1 MTYPFK
7 VAGLVVLV
15 PILVAACGGVVA
27 AADLQGCFRDGYL
40 CSIKCDNSGLA
51 KVDSARCQAQCNV
64 DEKVCL
70 RKVADTQRPAT
81 PRYSSDTASVK
92 RKPINTAQASA
103 SRR

>member
-1 MTYPFK
+1 MTNPFK

-15 PILVAACGGVVA
+15 PILVAAYGGVA

-70 RKVADTQRPAT
+70 RKVADAQRPAT
-81 PRYSSDTASVK
+81 PPYSSAAARVK
-92 RKPINTAQASA
+92 LKPINTMQASA